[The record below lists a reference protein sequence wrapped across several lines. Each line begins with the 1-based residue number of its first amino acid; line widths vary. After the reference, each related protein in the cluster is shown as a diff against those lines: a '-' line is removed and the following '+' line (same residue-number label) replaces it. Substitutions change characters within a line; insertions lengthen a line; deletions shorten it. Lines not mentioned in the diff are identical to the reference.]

1 MDPDREEGSFA
12 PMPVITSQSIERPGL
27 SLGGVELVPVLFV
40 LGLLVTALG
49 LSMLA
54 PALLDYLVHDHDW
67 VGFLE
72 AAGVTLFCGLLM
84 VASNWRHPVRL
95 NLKQGFLLTC
105 MAWVVLGLFG
115 SLPFIFATTS
125 LDFSD
130 AVFESISGLTTT
142 GSTVI
147 HDLDHLPPGIL
158 FWRALQQWV
167 GGIGIIGMAIA
178 LLPVLRV
185 GGMQL
190 FRMESSDTSERGL
203 TRIGELG
210 LSISAIYL
218 VVTLATMAGYMLGGM
233 DMFNAVCHAFATVS
247 TGGFSTWD
255 SSMGA
260 VGPVVQW
267 VAILGMMAGAMPFL
281 LFVQAARGR
290 PEAVFKDSQ
299 ARLFV
304 IFLLVC
310 WLGVGTWLWVQP
322 GERTYF
328 NAITAAAFN
337 ITSVVTTTGFASEDY
352 TLWGDFSILFF
363 FLITFAGG
371 CTGSTSGGIKTFRYQ
386 IAYKVMRAHVRRRYL
401 PHSVILSTYR
411 GNPIDEDVAASV
423 VLFFFA
429 MGATTAFVAL
439 GLTLLGLDWVT
450 ALSGAATAICNV
462 GPGLGSVIGPSG
474 NFATLPDSAKW
485 LLTLGMLLG
494 RLEFFTLLVL
504 FSRDFWRR

>member
-1 MDPDREEGSFA
+1 MALIA
-12 PMPVITSQSIERPGL
+12 PQDHERPGL
-27 SLGGVELVPVLFV
+27 SLGGLELVPVLFV
-40 LGLLVTALG
+40 LGVLVSALG
-49 LSMLA
+49 LAMLA
-54 PALLDYLVHDHDW
+54 PALLDFVVHDHDW
-67 VGFLE
+67 LGFLQ
-72 AAGVTLFCGLLM
+72 AAGLTLFSGLLL
-84 VASNWRHPVRL
+84 VASNWRRPVRL

-105 MAWVVLGLFG
+105 LAWVVLGLFG

-125 LDFSD
+125 LDLGD

-147 HDLDHLPPGIL
+147 HDLDHMPPGIL

-210 LSISAIYL
+210 LSISVIYL
-218 VVTLATMAGYMLGGM
+218 IITVAVALGYMLGGM
-233 DMFNAVCHAFATVS
+233 NMFNAICHAFTTVS
-247 TGGFSTWD
+247 TGGFSNWD
-255 SSMGA
+255 TSMGTM
-260 VGPVVQW
+260 GPGVLW
-267 VAILGMMAGAMPFL
+267 IAILGMIMGALPFL

-290 PEAVFKDSQ
+290 PEVLFRDSQ
-299 ARLFV
+299 VRAFLTFLV
-304 IFLLVC
+304 GCWIF
-310 WLGVGTWLWVQP
+310 VGTWLWLTSDKSFP
-322 GERTYF
+322 A
-328 NAITAAAFN
+328 AITAAAFN

-352 TLWGDFSILFF
+352 TLWGDFAVMFF

-371 CTGSTSGGIKTFRYQ
+371 CTGSTSGAIKTFRYQ

-401 PHSVILSTYR
+401 PHSIILSTYR
-411 GNPIDEDVAASV
+411 GNSIDEDVAASV

-429 MGATTAFVAL
+429 TGATTAFIAL

-450 ALSGAATAICNV
+450 ALSGAATAVGNV
-462 GPGLGSVIGPSG
+462 GPGLGPLIGPSG
-474 NFATLPDSAKW
+474 NFAILPDSAKW
-485 LLTLGMLLG
+485 LLALGMLLG